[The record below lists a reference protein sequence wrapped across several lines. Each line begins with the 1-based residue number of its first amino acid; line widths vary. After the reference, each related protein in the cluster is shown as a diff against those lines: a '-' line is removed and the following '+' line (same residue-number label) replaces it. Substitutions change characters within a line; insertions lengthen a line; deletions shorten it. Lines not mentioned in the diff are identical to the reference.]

1 MRMVVFDDE
10 AAIGRLVVRVGALVG
25 LEAVAVSDA
34 EAFRSSLL
42 DAPPQIVVLDLQLG
56 STDGVEQMRF
66 LAESRFT
73 GSLIVMSGFDPRVLE
88 ATASVARSLGLNVAA
103 ALTKPIRLKELEKVL
118 EQLQSADQ
126 PITADR
132 ILAAIRDDELV
143 LEFQPVV
150 SRHPRTL
157 VKLEALV
164 RWNHPKLGRLPPGDF
179 LPVAEADRT
188 VIDALTDWVIDA
200 AVDAWQLLHERGLN
214 VPIAVN
220 VSTQNLHDLMLP
232 DRVARRMEAARMP
245 ASQLSLEITETAASR
260 DTARMMDILTRMRLK
275 GMELAIDDFG
285 TGYSSLKALRLLPFS
300 EIKIDRSFVADIV
313 TSRDSRV
320 IVKSIIDLAS
330 NLEMKTV
337 AEGVETEDAARLL
350 EEMNV
355 DAMQGYLIARAMR
368 IEAVPEWL
376 AVWVQRDV
384 AVLVPTTVHEPAL
397 TLTEVDDFLVPSMPS
412 QSEEWSEMVRSR
424 LGASS

>member
-1 MRMVVFDDE
+1 MR
-10 AAIGRLVVRVGALVG
+10 
-25 LEAVAVSDA
+25 
-34 EAFRSSLL
+34 
-42 DAPPQIVVLDLQLG
+42 
-56 STDGVEQMRF
+56 
-66 LAESRFT
+66 
-73 GSLIVMSGFDPRVLE
+73 
-88 ATASVARSLGLNVAA
+88 
-103 ALTKPIRLKELEKVL
+103 
-118 EQLQSADQ
+118 
-126 PITADR
+126 
-132 ILAAIRDDELV
+132 
-143 LEFQPVV
+143 
-150 SRHPRTL
+150 
-157 VKLEALV
+157 
-164 RWNHPKLGRLPPGDF
+164 
-179 LPVAEADRT
+179 
-188 VIDALTDWVIDA
+188 
-200 AVDAWQLLHERGLN
+200 ERGLN

-245 ASQLSLEITETAASR
+245 ASQLCLEITETAASR

-300 EIKIDRSFVADIV
+300 EIKIDSSFVADIA

-337 AEGVETEDAARLL
+337 AEGVETADAARLL

-355 DAMQGYLIARAMR
+355 DALQGYLIARAMR
-368 IEAVPEWL
+368 IEAVPAWL

-384 AVLVPTTVHEPAL
+384 TVLVPATVHEPAL

-424 LGASS
+424 IGASS